1 MVTEKAT
8 TLILAGRSSDA
19 AVRNGYTPISIR
31 PPWIRLFSRSHSCTC
46 SGSVRIRSAPL
57 RASCRIC
64 SAFSRS
70 RRRSDSRSSLTVT
83 ILSAGMSRSYVD
95 QFRSRKSPTSTLTSA
110 AWRMDKSPRSLSRTA
125 GGRLLT
131 RVAARRAHAE
141 SSPAGARLGDGSI
154 DHDCADHPELGR
166 RLRGVHVVSAEAH
179 ILVERHAVAAG
190 TLAIRP

>member
-1 MVTEKAT
+1 MDQAVLPEPFLYLFWVRANP
-8 TLILAGRSSDA
+8 LCALAGLLPDLL
-19 AVRNGYTPISIR
+19 GLLPK
-31 PPWIRLFSRSHSCTC
+31 PPPERFP
-46 SGSVRIRSAPL
+46 V
-57 RASCRIC
+57 
-64 SAFSRS
+64 F
-70 RRRSDSRSSLTVT
+70 SLTVT